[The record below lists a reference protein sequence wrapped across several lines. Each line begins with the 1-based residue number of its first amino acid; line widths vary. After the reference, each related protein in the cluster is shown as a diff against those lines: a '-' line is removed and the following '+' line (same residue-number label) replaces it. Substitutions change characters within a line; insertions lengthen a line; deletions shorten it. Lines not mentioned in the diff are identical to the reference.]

1 MFIIAK
7 QNDRVKFR
15 NYVMVNCVTA
25 LLSRGVPKDIL
36 KK

>member
-1 MFIIAK
+1 VFISAK
-7 QNDRVKFR
+7 QNDRLKFR
-15 NYVMVNCVTA
+15 NYVLVNCVTT